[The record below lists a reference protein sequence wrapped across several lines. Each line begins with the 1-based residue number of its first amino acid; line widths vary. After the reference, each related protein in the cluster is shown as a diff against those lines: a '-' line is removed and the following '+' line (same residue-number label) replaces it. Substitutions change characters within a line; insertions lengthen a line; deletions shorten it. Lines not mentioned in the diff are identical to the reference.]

1 MTKRQKLG
9 SERAMT
15 KSDGRGLQS
24 HGSLDADIIIANAP
38 DPVFVSALEGK
49 IVQANDAVSQLLGL
63 PFNSSASF
71 NPNSVTG
78 YGTSTMTVSTN
89 ASTSTGT
96 FTLRIRATS

>member
-1 MTKRQKLG
+1 
-9 SERAMT
+9 
-15 KSDGRGLQS
+15 
-24 HGSLDADIIIANAP
+24 
-38 DPVFVSALEGK
+38 VFVSDLEGK

-96 FTLRIRATS
+96 FTLRIRATSGSVTHSTTVQLVVR